1 MAYQA
6 IITGARGLIYFGG
19 NLEVTLNE
27 EDKKHG
33 WNWTYWRKTLRPI
46 IEELGHKSPL
56 TPALVAKNS
65 DLYLTAK
72 VVGTVFARAKGFEF
86 LVRENGDDIYILACK
101 REGDAQQILFEG
113 LPPTDG
119 AAEVMFESPRKVVI
133 ENGKFTDWFG
143 PFDVHVYKLKRTGPN
158 PTTKRARE

>member
-1 MAYQA
+1 
-6 IITGARGLIYFGG
+6 
-19 NLEVTLNE
+19 V
-27 EDKKHG
+27 
-33 WNWTYWRKTLRPI
+33 
-46 IEELGHKSPL
+46 
-56 TPALVAKNS
+56 
-65 DLYLTAK
+65 
-72 VVGTVFARAKGFEF
+72 
-86 LVRENGDDIYILACK
+86 
-101 REGDAQQILFEG
+101 GDAQQILFDG